1 MLFNITFG
9 NLTGLSSSQQ
19 AAFEA
24 ACVVACQ
31 YYQHEF
37 TDNVTVNVTF
47 NWSPLSAGALADNN
61 FQGVLVSYTQL
72 ANALKAIGK
81 SPDQIGAY
89 ATLPASDP
97 TGSSQWFVPQ
107 AQARLLGL
115 TSTTGTDDTVNLN
128 SNIGFS
134 GFSFNPY
141 ARRTPGTFDAIGVFE
156 HELSEGSLGRI
167 QALGMTGVG
176 SEQNWNGWHAEL
188 DLFRYN
194 TSISGPVRALT
205 AGPGYFSIDGHTL
218 LQQYNNPVNGGDA
231 VDWLPSIQGD
241 SYGDGYRGTGSFVT
255 PVDVR
260 EDNVLGWTRAAA
272 SSDFTG
278 NYTSDV
284 FWQDTSSGAIGE
296 WLMNN
301 GQISAAPALG
311 NAAGYQIAGIG
322 DFNGDGT
329 SDIFWQQS
337 NGNMGEWLF
346 SNGQIYAAPFLGTMP
361 AGYKIAA
368 IGDFN
373 GDGTSDVFWQD
384 TNSGTVGEWLI
395 SNGQIY
401 AAPSLGQA
409 STSLQILGAGHF
421 TGTNT
426 DDILWRQSNGVVG
439 EWLISNG
446 QIYAAPSL
454 GGTSS
459 SFQILGFGDFTGNG
473 TDDILWRDNASNTV
487 GEWMMSNGLIAQ
499 SITLGNIPS
508 TWQFVGVGDFTSNG
522 VQDIVWRDSS
532 SGGMTEWV
540 MQGGQ
545 INQGIG
551 LGASSPNFNL
561 VLRK

>member
-1 MLFNITFG
+1 MNFNITFG
-9 NLTGLSSSQQ
+9 NLTGLTASQQ
-19 AAFEA
+19 AVFEA
-24 ACVVACQ
+24 ACVTACQ

-37 TDNVTVNVTF
+37 TNNVTVNVTF
-47 NWSPLSAGALADNN
+47 NWSALPAGDLANNN
-61 FQGVLVSYTQL
+61 FAGVLVSYAQL
-72 ANALKAIGK
+72 TTALKAIGR

-89 ATLPASDP
+89 ATMPASDP

-115 TSTTGTDDTVNLN
+115 TSATGTDDTVNLN

-141 ARRTPGTFDAIGVFE
+141 ARNTPGTFDAIGVLE

-167 QALGMTGVG
+167 QALGMTGAG
-176 SEQNWNGWHAEL
+176 NEQNWNGWHSEL

-194 TSISGPVRALT
+194 PNGGSLVRALT
-205 AGPGYFSIDGHTL
+205 PGPGYFSIDGQTL

-241 SYGDGYRGTGSFVT
+241 SYGDGYRGTGSFIT

-260 EDNVLGWTRAAA
+260 EDNILGWTRASA

-284 FWQDTSSGAIGE
+284 FWQNTTSGDVGE
-296 WLMNN
+296 WLMSN

-311 NAAGYQIAGIG
+311 NATGYQIVGTG

-337 NGNMGEWLF
+337 NGNMGEWIF
-346 SNGQIYAAPFLGTMP
+346 SRGQISAAPFLGTMP

-373 GDGTSDVFWQD
+373 GDGTSDIFWESG
-384 TNSGTVGEWLI
+384 SGTIGEWLI
-395 SNGQIY
+395 SNAEIY

-409 STSLQILGAGHF
+409 STSLQIIGAGRF
-421 TGTNT
+421 TGGKT
-426 DDILWRQSNGVVG
+426 DDILWEQSNGVVG

-454 GGTSS
+454 GSTAPG
-459 SFQILGFGDFTGNG
+459 FQILGYGDFTGNG
-473 TDDILWRDNASNTV
+473 TDDILWRDSTSNTV
-487 GEWMMSNGLIAQ
+487 GEWIMSNGNIAQ
-499 SITLGNIPS
+499 SITLGSTSP
-508 TWQFVGVGDFTSNG
+508 TWQFVGVGDFTSSG
-522 VQDIVWRDSS
+522 VQDIIWRDSS
-532 SGGMTEWV
+532 TGAMSEWV

-545 INQGIG
+545 INQSIG
-551 LGASSPNFNL
+551 LGASSPNLNL
-561 VLRK
+561 VLKK